1 MRRQRG
7 YIEALGNSLGH
18 SCCKNKCSRRRKIKF
33 VMGKNVKNNEKL
45 GIILEVKRIKRR
57 ETEGLDI
64 FRRRSLKIIQ

>member
-1 MRRQRG
+1 
-7 YIEALGNSLGH
+7 
-18 SCCKNKCSRRRKIKF
+18 
-33 VMGKNVKNNEKL
+33 MGKNVKNNEKL